1 MKKQL
6 GPSNAIFPVPAS
18 LVVSGKGEDA
28 NIITIAWI
36 GIVSATPPTVGISV
50 KKSRYSLEKIR
61 ESGEF
66 TVNIPSA
73 DYCEKVDYCGLTT
86 GRKRNKFKDTGFTPI
101 KSKKIDAPIIEEC
114 PYNMECKV
122 SQEIDV
128 GGWVLILGEILESH
142 VDEDKVDLSK
152 KDKIDMSKVNP
163 LVYCA
168 KVREYWSM
176 GDKLGDGFEAGKK
189 LVKGLKQTNEP

>member
-18 LVVSGKGEDA
+18 LVVSGKGKDA

-36 GIVSATPPTVGISV
+36 GIVSATPPTVGISI

-73 DYCEKVDYCGLTT
+73 DYFQKVDYCGLIT

-101 KSKKIDAPIIEEC
+101 KSIKIDAPIIEEC
-114 PYNMECKV
+114 PYNMECKILH
-122 SQEIDV
+122 EIDV
-128 GGWVLILGEILESH
+128 GGWVLILGEILETH
-142 VDEDKVDLSK
+142 VDEDKVDLSEK
-152 KDKIDMSKVNP
+152 GKIDISKINP

-176 GDKLGDGFEAGKK
+176 GDKLGYGFEAGKE
-189 LVKGLKQTNEP
+189 LVKGLK

>member
-36 GIVSATPPTVGISV
+36 GIVSATPPTVGISI

-61 ESGEF
+61 ETGEF

-73 DYCEKVDYCGLTT
+73 DYFEKVDYCGLTT
-86 GRKRNKFKDTGFTPI
+86 GRKRNKFQDTGFTPI
-101 KSKKIDAPIIEEC
+101 ESSKIGTPIIEEC
-114 PYNMECKV
+114 PYNMECRI

-128 GGWVLILGEILESH
+128 GGWVLILGEIIETHL
-142 VDEDKVDLSK
+142 DEDKVDLSEK
-152 KDKIDMSKVNP
+152 GKIDISKVNP

-168 KVREYWSM
+168 QVREYWSM
-176 GDKLGDGFEAGKK
+176 GDKLGYGFDAGKE
-189 LVKGLKQTNEP
+189 LMKGLK

>member
-18 LVVSGKGEDA
+18 LVVSGRGEDA

-36 GIVSATPPTVGISV
+36 GIVSATPPTVGISI

-73 DYCEKVDYCGLTT
+73 DYFQKVDYCGLTT

-101 KSKKIDAPIIEEC
+101 ESSKIGTPIIEEC
-114 PYNMECKV
+114 PYNMECKI

-128 GGWVLILGEILESH
+128 GGWVLILGEIIETHL
-142 VDEDKVDLSK
+142 DEDKVDLSEK
-152 KDKIDMSKVNP
+152 GKIDISKVNP

-168 KVREYWSM
+168 QVREYWSM
-176 GDKLGDGFEAGKK
+176 GDKLGYGFDAGKE
-189 LVKGLKQTNEP
+189 LVKGLK

>member
-18 LVVSGKGEDA
+18 LVVSGRGEDA

-36 GIVSATPPTVGISV
+36 GIVSATPPTVGISI

-73 DYCEKVDYCGLTT
+73 DYFQKVDYCGLTT

-101 KSKKIDAPIIEEC
+101 ESSKIGTPIIEEC
-114 PYNMECKV
+114 PYNMECKI

-128 GGWVLILGEILESH
+128 GGWVLILGEIIETHL
-142 VDEDKVDLSK
+142 DEDKVDLSEK
-152 KDKIDMSKVNP
+152 GKIDISKVNP

-168 KVREYWSM
+168 QVREYWSM
-176 GDKLGDGFEAGKK
+176 GDKLGYGFNAGKE
-189 LVKGLKQTNEP
+189 LMKGLK

>member
-6 GPSNAIFPVPAS
+6 GSSNAIFPVPAS
-18 LVVSGKGEDA
+18 LVVSGRGEDA

-36 GIVSATPPTVGISV
+36 GIVSATPPTVGISI

-61 ESGEF
+61 KLGEF

-73 DYCEKVDYCGLTT
+73 DYFQKVDYCGLTT
-86 GRKRNKFKDTGFTPI
+86 GRKRNKFKDTGFTAI
-101 KSKKIDAPIIEEC
+101 KSIKIGTPIIEEC

-122 SQEIDV
+122 SKEIDV
-128 GGWVLILGEILESH
+128 GDWVLILGEILETH
-142 VDEDKVDLSK
+142 VDEDKFDLSK
-152 KDKIDMSKVNP
+152 TAKIDISKVNP

-176 GDKLGDGFEAGKK
+176 GDKLGYGFDAGKK
-189 LVKGLKQTNEP
+189 LIME

>member
-1 MKKQL
+1 ML
-6 GPSNAIFPVPAS
+6 H
-18 LVVSGKGEDA
+18 
-28 NIITIAWI
+28 
-36 GIVSATPPTVGISV
+36 PPTVGISI
-50 KKSRYSLEKIR
+50 KKSRYTLEKIR

-73 DYCEKVDYCGLTT
+73 DYFEKVDYCGLTT

-101 KSKKIDAPIIEEC
+101 ESSKIGTPMIEEC

-122 SQEIDV
+122 FNEIDMSD
-128 GGWVLILGEILESH
+128 WVLILGEILETH
-142 VDEDKVDLSK
+142 IDEDMFDLSK
-152 KDKIDMSKVNP
+152 TAKIDISKVNP

-176 GDKLGDGFEAGKK
+176 GDKLGDGFEAGKE
-189 LVKGLKQTNEP
+189 LMKGLKQTDETGSQN